1 MTGTTRSP
9 FAAARSRSDGASGA
23 CRSPQRPQHADVVC
37 AVEESRSPFL
47 LDFIGDSQRWGRDSS
62 APSASSRWGQLPPGD
77 GSFVPTEDAS
87 SRRQLAHCGHFLVP
101 AASSSRR
108 RLLPRAGGHFLALA
122 ASSSRR
128 RPLPRASGRFLLHP
142 HPPCLWLHPLL
153 SGYISA
159 PVNSSLASP
168 ATLYLARVSGYINA
182 STTTSSLPRLD
193 LCFTGCNHPAQA
205 TSSGKVKNGE
215 CSYKAGREEV
225 LQDSL
230 IKDRK

>member
-1 MTGTTRSP
+1 MYRQWQSSIIWLIVLPILCNLVGLLFLLSCHPILSAATRGVSSSSITLLTSLCAYSDRTVRAVP
-9 FAAARSRSDGASGA
+9 VGRLAPAPPARRWV
-23 CRSPQRPQHADVVC
+23 RVVVC

-128 RPLPRASGRFLLHP
+128 RPLPRASGHFLAP
-142 HPPCLWLHPLL
+142 TAASC
-153 SGYISA
+153 YI
-159 PVNSSLASP
+159 PIH
-168 ATLYLARVSGYINA
+168 RVSGYIHCKEHFA
-182 STTTSSLPRLD
+182 W
-193 LCFTGCNHPAQA
+193 
-205 TSSGKVKNGE
+205 GE
-215 CSYKAGREEV
+215 KMEV
-225 LQDSL
+225 EYEWFLACCD
-230 IKDRK
+230 